1 MRPPSTRTV
10 DVRTVRRIGAAVL
23 LPIGPLSVAF
33 IRGIMPYQTSGDATE
48 TFATAAANQGRLDAV
63 LWVSVLAMLT
73 LVPGALAAGRAA
85 QRRAPVLSLI
95 GLCLLIPGYLTL
107 FFSVDDSLLRALIG
121 SGVEAETATR
131 VLEAQFSLAPVGV
144 AATIFVVGHLLGL
157 IIIGAALWRSGAV
170 PAWAG
175 VAIIVSQPLH
185 LIFAVFVPNNLF
197 DALAWGLA
205 ALGMAVAAVGVI
217 RTSNDAWDC
226 SAASR

>member
-1 MRPPSTRTV
+1 LKRNSR
-10 DVRTVRRIGAAVL
+10 
-23 LPIGPLSVAF
+23 
-33 IRGIMPYQTSGDATE
+33 
-48 TFATAAANQGRLDAV
+48 
-63 LWVSVLAMLT
+63 
-73 LVPGALAAGRAA
+73 
-85 QRRAPVLSLI
+85 SL
-95 GLCLLIPGYLTL
+95 
-107 FFSVDDSLLRALIG
+107 
-121 SGVEAETATR
+121 
-131 VLEAQFSLAPVGV
+131 
-144 AATIFVVGHLLGL
+144 LLGL